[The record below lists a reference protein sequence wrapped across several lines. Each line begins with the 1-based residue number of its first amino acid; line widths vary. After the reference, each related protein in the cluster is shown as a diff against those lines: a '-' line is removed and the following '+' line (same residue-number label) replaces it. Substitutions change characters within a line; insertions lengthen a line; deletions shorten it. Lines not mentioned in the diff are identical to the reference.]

1 MPDALEAIAP
11 STREVEYAGERL
23 VVQPL
28 TVGQI
33 PAVVRNAR
41 PVINS
46 VLALEASD
54 DDEGALVDLALDL
67 IERHGEGIFE
77 AAALLSGS
85 SVDVIQRGAPDEL
98 VRLGRA
104 IYEVNRDFFAQRL
117 APMLAEWRESR
128 SAGAGKTPSTPS
140 SPPATH

>member
-67 IERHGEGIFE
+67 IERHGGGVF
-77 AAALLSGS
+77 
-85 SVDVIQRGAPDEL
+85 EL